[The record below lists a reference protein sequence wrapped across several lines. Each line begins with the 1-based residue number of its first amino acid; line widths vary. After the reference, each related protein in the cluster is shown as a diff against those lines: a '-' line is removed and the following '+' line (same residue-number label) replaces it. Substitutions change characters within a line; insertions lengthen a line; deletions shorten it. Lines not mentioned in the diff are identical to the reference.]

1 MLSSKGCIEY
11 IERKEN
17 NEMKSIGYNGPI
29 LFSLQI
35 KKLCYNKIKKTF
47 YRKGGGQHKMADM
60 SKLMYKL
67 QTALKQK
74 GYIIYINT
82 QQFYSKEQ
90 DRLIKVYILKH
101 GKDELLKTASQIK
114 VVKALNEIWQEVK
127 NEEGDK

>member
-1 MLSSKGCIEY
+1 
-11 IERKEN
+11 
-17 NEMKSIGYNGPI
+17 
-29 LFSLQI
+29 
-35 KKLCYNKIKKTF
+35 
-47 YRKGGGQHKMADM
+47 MADM

-82 QQFYSKEQ
+82 QQFYSEEQ

-114 VVKALNEIWQEVK
+114 VVTALNEIWQEVK
-127 NEEGDK
+127 NEEGNK

>member
-1 MLSSKGCIEY
+1 
-11 IERKEN
+11 
-17 NEMKSIGYNGPI
+17 
-29 LFSLQI
+29 
-35 KKLCYNKIKKTF
+35 
-47 YRKGGGQHKMADM
+47 MADM
-60 SKLMYKL
+60 SKIMYKL

-82 QQFYSKEQ
+82 QQFYSEEQ

>member
-1 MLSSKGCIEY
+1 
-11 IERKEN
+11 
-17 NEMKSIGYNGPI
+17 
-29 LFSLQI
+29 
-35 KKLCYNKIKKTF
+35 
-47 YRKGGGQHKMADM
+47 MADM

-90 DRLIKVYILKH
+90 DRLIKVYILKR

-114 VVKALNEIWQEVK
+114 VVKALNEIWQEVR
-127 NEEGDK
+127 NEEGNK

>member
-1 MLSSKGCIEY
+1 
-11 IERKEN
+11 
-17 NEMKSIGYNGPI
+17 
-29 LFSLQI
+29 
-35 KKLCYNKIKKTF
+35 
-47 YRKGGGQHKMADM
+47 MADM

-82 QQFYSKEQ
+82 QQFYSEEQ

-114 VVKALNEIWQEVK
+114 VVTALNEIWQEVK

>member
-1 MLSSKGCIEY
+1 
-11 IERKEN
+11 
-17 NEMKSIGYNGPI
+17 
-29 LFSLQI
+29 
-35 KKLCYNKIKKTF
+35 
-47 YRKGGGQHKMADM
+47 MADM

-82 QQFYSKEQ
+82 QQFYSEEQ

-114 VVKALNEIWQEVK
+114 VVKVLNEIWQEVK
-127 NEEGDK
+127 NEEGNK

>member
-1 MLSSKGCIEY
+1 
-11 IERKEN
+11 
-17 NEMKSIGYNGPI
+17 
-29 LFSLQI
+29 
-35 KKLCYNKIKKTF
+35 
-47 YRKGGGQHKMADM
+47 MADM

-82 QQFYSKEQ
+82 QQFYSEEQ

-114 VVKALNEIWQEVK
+114 VINKLNEIWQEVR
-127 NEEGDK
+127 NDEERNK

>member
-1 MLSSKGCIEY
+1 
-11 IERKEN
+11 
-17 NEMKSIGYNGPI
+17 
-29 LFSLQI
+29 
-35 KKLCYNKIKKTF
+35 
-47 YRKGGGQHKMADM
+47 MADM

-82 QQFYSKEQ
+82 QQFYSEEQ

-127 NEEGDK
+127 NEEGHK

>member
-1 MLSSKGCIEY
+1 
-11 IERKEN
+11 
-17 NEMKSIGYNGPI
+17 
-29 LFSLQI
+29 
-35 KKLCYNKIKKTF
+35 
-47 YRKGGGQHKMADM
+47 MADM

-67 QTALKQK
+67 QTAIKQK

-82 QQFYSKEQ
+82 QQFYSEEQ

-127 NEEGDK
+127 NEEGNK

>member
-1 MLSSKGCIEY
+1 
-11 IERKEN
+11 
-17 NEMKSIGYNGPI
+17 
-29 LFSLQI
+29 
-35 KKLCYNKIKKTF
+35 
-47 YRKGGGQHKMADM
+47 MADM
-60 SKLMYKL
+60 FKLMYKL

-82 QQFYSKEQ
+82 QQFYSEEQ

-127 NEEGDK
+127 NEEGNKKKKRSKETS

>member
-1 MLSSKGCIEY
+1 
-11 IERKEN
+11 
-17 NEMKSIGYNGPI
+17 
-29 LFSLQI
+29 
-35 KKLCYNKIKKTF
+35 
-47 YRKGGGQHKMADM
+47 MADM

-82 QQFYSKEQ
+82 QQFYSEEQ

-114 VVKALNEIWQEVK
+114 VINKLNEIWQEVR
-127 NEEGDK
+127 NDEEGNK

>member
-1 MLSSKGCIEY
+1 
-11 IERKEN
+11 
-17 NEMKSIGYNGPI
+17 
-29 LFSLQI
+29 
-35 KKLCYNKIKKTF
+35 
-47 YRKGGGQHKMADM
+47 MADM

-82 QQFYSKEQ
+82 QQFYSEEQ

-114 VVKALNEIWQEVK
+114 VINKLNEIWQEVK
-127 NEEGDK
+127 NNEEGDK

>member
-1 MLSSKGCIEY
+1 
-11 IERKEN
+11 
-17 NEMKSIGYNGPI
+17 
-29 LFSLQI
+29 
-35 KKLCYNKIKKTF
+35 
-47 YRKGGGQHKMADM
+47 MADM

-82 QQFYSKEQ
+82 KQFYSEEQ